1 MKRIWM
7 VMPLFTLAVPSWA
20 NPQTDSAR
28 PAIDIIEH
36 KSNAPSHI
44 REVYR
49 DLDEDS
55 VVTRFDQCQNSALGL
70 PTNLIGCELDS
81 DGDGVYDH
89 NDQCPQTPTGRKVN
103 FLGCQADADQDGVLD
118 EADRCPG
125 TPLGTLVDA
134 EGCKAISDSDGDGII
149 DSLDLCADT
158 APGLVVN
165 AQGCEPR
172 SQVITHIVFN
182 TGSYEIRVDQKPIL
196 DRDAAQLRR
205 MMANEV
211 LLITGHTDDVGSA
224 QSNEKLSWHR
234 AFSTKAYLADT
245 FNLPAAQIYILGKGE
260 SEPVA
265 DNLSAEGR
273 QQNRRI
279 HFDIVPS
286 SKIPSDAALVI
297 PQAMHGYQRFI
308 TR

>member
-7 VMPLFTLAVPSWA
+7 VMPLFSLAAPSWA
-20 NPQTDSAR
+20 NPQIDSAR
-28 PAIDIIEH
+28 PAIEMIEH
-36 KSNAPSHI
+36 TSHAPADI

-49 DLDEDS
+49 DLDEDG
-55 VVTRFDQCQNSALGL
+55 VITRFDQCQNSALGL
-70 PTNLIGCELDS
+70 PTNLIGCELDT

-89 NDQCPQTPTGRKVN
+89 NDQCPSTPAGRKVN
-103 FLGCQADADQDGVLD
+103 FLGCQADADEDGVLD
-118 EADRCPG
+118 YADRCPG
-125 TPLGTLVDA
+125 TPLGTVVDA
-134 EGCKAISDSDGDGII
+134 EGCKALTDRDGDGIV
-149 DSLDLCADT
+149 DTLDLCPDT

-165 AQGCEPR
+165 AQGCQPR
-172 SQVITHIVFN
+172 SQVISHIVFN
-182 TGSYEIRVDQKPIL
+182 TGSYEIRADQKPIL

-234 AFSTKAYLADT
+234 AFSTKSYLADT

-265 DNLSAEGR
+265 DNGLAEGR

-279 HFDIVPS
+279 QFDIVPS
-286 SKIPSDAALVI
+286 SQVPADAALVI
-297 PQAMHGYQRFI
+297 PQNQRGYQRFI